1 MKSYSYKTHG
11 TCSRQIDVTLDG
23 DVIAEVVFHSGCMGN
38 TQGVAALV
46 KGMKA
51 EDAIRRLSGINCGGK
66 GTSCPDQLA
75 RALSEMLDGA
85 GDNR

>member
-1 MKSYSYKTHG
+1 MEKRYSYKTHG

-23 DVIAEVVFHSGCMGN
+23 DVIKEVVFHYGCMGN
-38 TQGVAALV
+38 TRGVAALV

-51 EDAIRRLSGINCGGK
+51 DEAIRRLSGIDCGGK

-75 RALSEMLDGA
+75 RALSEMLAGA
-85 GDNR
+85 GN

>member
-1 MKSYSYKTHG
+1 MKSYSYQTHG

-23 DVIAEVVFHSGCMGN
+23 DVIVEVKFHRGCMGN

-51 EDAIRRLSGINCGGK
+51 EEAIRRLKGIDCGGK

-75 RALSEMLDGA
+75 RALTEMLNGA
-85 GDNR
+85 GN

>member
-1 MKSYSYKTHG
+1 MKRYSYKTHG
-11 TCSRQIDVTLDG
+11 TCSRQIDVTLNG
-23 DVIAEVVFHSGCMGN
+23 DVIEEVVFRNGCMGN

-51 EDAIRRLSGINCGGK
+51 EEAIRRLSGINCGGK

-75 RALSEMLDGA
+75 RALSEMLNGA
-85 GDNR
+85 GD